1 MKKLIFLIV
10 TALYLNAMSFGNME
24 AKTDLEVLSKFDI
37 EGSFLMDDFFVDAK
51 KHFLQDMRKQYVYE
65 KFAEGSDI
73 IPVLKSMLNKEG
85 IPPEFLYMALAESGF
100 SLKAKSHKGATGIW
114 QFIPSTAKTYGL
126 KINDFVDERKD
137 PIKSTRAAIAYL
149 KKLHSIFGKWY
160 LVAIAYNC
168 GDGALNRAIAKA
180 GTDDLAALTDPNK
193 KYIPRESR
201 NYVRHILSLAMLFNN
216 VDKTYQ
222 DDMVHLLNSGA
233 GESLVEFEVKGGTR
247 LKEIA
252 KSAGIPYE
260 DLIRYNRHLKF
271 DYIPNHVSSYPIYI
285 PYPVYAR
292 FKEGFDEKKMDKK
305 RANDYIV
312 HIVKRGDTLHGIGK
326 QYGISH
332 SLIKDAN
339 NLSKNSLSLNQKLI
353 IPKPVSPTK
362 G

>member
-1 MKKLIFLIV
+1 MKKIIFLIV
-10 TALYLNAMSFGNME
+10 TALCLNAMSFGNME

-37 EGSFLMDDFFVDAK
+37 DGTFLMDDFFIDAK
-51 KHFLQDMRKQYVYE
+51 KHFLEDMRKQYIYE

-114 QFIPSTAKTYGL
+114 QFIPSTAKAYGL

-137 PIKSTRAAIAYL
+137 PIKSTKAAMAYL
-149 KKLHSIFGKWY
+149 KTLHSIFGKWY

-168 GDGALNRAIAKA
+168 GDGALGRAISKA
-180 GTDDLAALTDPNK
+180 GTDDLAVLTDPDK

-222 DDMVHLLNSGA
+222 DDVIHLLNSGA

-247 LKEIA
+247 LKDIA
-252 KSAGIPYE
+252 KSSGIAYE
-260 DLIRYNRHLKF
+260 ELVAYNRHLKL
-271 DYIPNHVSSYPIYI
+271 DYIPSYVKSYPIYI
-285 PYPVYAR
+285 PYPMYAK
-292 FKEGFDEKKMDKK
+292 FKDGFDEKKLDNK
-305 RANDYIV
+305 RASDYVV
-312 HIVKRGDTLHGIGK
+312 HIVKRGETLHGIGK
-326 QYGISH
+326 RYGVSH
-332 SLIKDAN
+332 SVIKDAN
-339 NLSKNSLSLNQKLI
+339 NLSKNNLSLNQKLI
-353 IPKPVSPTK
+353 IPKPSGHVK